1 MSNSSAPEVYSP
13 ISNDD
18 VGISSTGFIAQDIST
33 VLPGAVTMYDTGGN
47 ITISNGGG
55 NISNYYYH
63 TGSTMTISSNGN
75 VGIGTISGS
84 GSAGYTI
91 GNVNASTFSWK
102 NQEFVDAFPDYNRIE
117 KMCKEYP
124 GLAIAF
130 EKFKTTYKL
139 VKDHYDTPADQR
151 PKP

>member
-1 MSNSSAPEVYSP
+1 MSNSSAPEVYST
-13 ISNDD
+13 ILNDD

-33 VLPGAVTMYDTGGN
+33 VLPCAVTMYDTGMQTTGN

-55 NISNYYYH
+55 GNYYYH

-75 VGIGTISGS
+75 VGIG
-84 GSAGYTI
+84 
-91 GNVNASTFSWK
+91 NVNATQFNWK
-102 NQEFVDAFPDYNRIE
+102 SHEEFIDAFPDYNRIE

>member
-33 VLPGAVTMYDTGGN
+33 VLPCAVTMYDTGMQTTGN

-55 NISNYYYH
+55 GNYYYH

-75 VGIGTISGS
+75 VGIG
-84 GSAGYTI
+84 
-91 GNVNASTFSWK
+91 NVNATQFNWK
-102 NQEFVDAFPDYNRIE
+102 SHEEFIDAFPDYNRIE